1 MGGPHGL
8 HNVNDAGWLAQH
20 GVFMRQ
26 NRNSCKACHGLDL
39 HGTALSRAK
48 ADRTLARS
56 ISLGGV
62 VSITAG
68 TPVDCYA
75 CHTTIKF
82 GDISALVNLLL
93 NDE

>member
-1 MGGPHGL
+1 
-8 HNVNDAGWLAQH
+8 
-20 GVFMRQ
+20 MRQ
-26 NRNSCKACHGLDL
+26 NRNSCKACHSLDL